1 MPIYDVTLSRRIEA
15 APKLKVERVSAASA
29 WDATVTAIKIAAENN
44 PDWADAT
51 IDNIEA
57 ALFTRN

>member
-1 MPIYDVTLSRRIEA
+1 MPIYDVTLSRRDEA

-29 WDATVTAIKIAAENN
+29 WDATIIAIKIAAENN
-44 PDWADAT
+44 PEWADAT
-51 IDNIEA
+51 IDNTEA